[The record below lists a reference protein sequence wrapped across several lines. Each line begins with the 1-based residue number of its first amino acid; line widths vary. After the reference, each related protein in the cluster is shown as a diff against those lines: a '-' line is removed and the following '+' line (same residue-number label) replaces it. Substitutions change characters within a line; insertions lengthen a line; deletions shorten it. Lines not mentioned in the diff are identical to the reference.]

1 MHTMPLYCIQVGYT
15 PERVAELVR
24 RPQDRLLT
32 VKGVAE
38 KLGGKVIGG
47 WIQLSE
53 YDVMIIIEMTDIID
67 AAAMSMAFYAGG
79 AIKAIKTTP
88 LLTIDEAMQA
98 TQRAAKTGY
107 APPST

>member
-1 MHTMPLYCIQVGYT
+1 MQMMPLYCIQVSYT
-15 PERVAELVR
+15 QERVAELLR
-24 RPQDRLLT
+24 RPQDRLVT

-53 YDVMIIIEMTDIID
+53 YDVMIIVELTDVID

-88 LLTIDEAMQA
+88 LLTIDEALQA

-107 APPST
+107 TPPST